1 MIEREIIVR
10 MEFGL
15 HARPASLIVDKLGA
29 LRIDSANMVF
39 NGITANLCS
48 ILSLLIT
55 AVAPGDTVTVRIS
68 GQDAQPA
75 MDIVEKILSAA
86 RVEDIA

>member
-15 HARPASLIVDKLGA
+15 HARPASYIVDRLGA
-29 LRIDSANMVF
+29 LRIDSAIMICKGV
-39 NGITANLCS
+39 AADLCS
-48 ILSLLIT
+48 IISLLVL
-55 AVAPGDTVTVRIS
+55 AVATGDTATVRIS

-75 MDIVEKILSAA
+75 MDIVEKVLSSEKI
-86 RVEDIA
+86 EDIL